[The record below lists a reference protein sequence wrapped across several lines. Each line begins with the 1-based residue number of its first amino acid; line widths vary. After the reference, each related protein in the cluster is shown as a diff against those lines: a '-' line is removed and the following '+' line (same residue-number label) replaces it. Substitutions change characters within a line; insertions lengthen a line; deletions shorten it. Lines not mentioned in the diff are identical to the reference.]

1 MKAKRITY
9 SSSESEAFVFVLLP
23 DLIFDTEDGG
33 DAFLRNVGGRLQ
45 N

>member
-1 MKAKRITY
+1 
-9 SSSESEAFVFVLLP
+9 LP

-45 N
+45 NWTGVTTQQIVL